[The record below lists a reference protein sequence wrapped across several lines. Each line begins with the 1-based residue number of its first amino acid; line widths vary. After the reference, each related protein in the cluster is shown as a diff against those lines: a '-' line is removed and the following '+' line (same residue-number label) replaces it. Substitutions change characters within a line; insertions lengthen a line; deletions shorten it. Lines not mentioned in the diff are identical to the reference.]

1 MMITTFC
8 SLDKIDTWLNIVVI
22 GKFYFKKVIIF
33 IRLNEG
39 QYENASVIR
48 TSKIICNFQD
58 NKCKL
63 EKSQ

>member
-1 MMITTFC
+1 MITTFC

-39 QYENASVIR
+39 
-48 TSKIICNFQD
+48 
-58 NKCKL
+58 
-63 EKSQ
+63 